1 VAFGPNAV
9 TRKRSQKTTWEFKR
23 GFYRRIF
30 LSVPG
35 KVTVNQIPHA
45 GVVSNGTQVTT
56 SEGHPFRSRSKG
68 DVSDIGGDFLTSRS
82 YVYVPKYRDCKF
94 SDVYGGTIGSDPIY
108 WTYQGPLLAINP
120 ANANPPS
127 TIESSEAAL
136 KVKGTTAIAR
146 CKPTN
151 SAASL
156 GVALGEIKKDGIPH
170 LIGSRTW
177 KTRTLSGKN
186 AGDEYL
192 NAQFGW
198 APLVHDVKSFM
209 NAVTRAQQLIKQY
222 ERDAGKVVRRRY
234 EFPTETSTSEQT
246 FVNRQPWMAGNTDSL
261 QSGNWF
267 TGKLVVTT
275 ETTRRTWFSGAFT
288 YWLPSGYDSR
298 KQLDRLSLFANK
310 ILGVEL
316 SPSLLWELAPW
327 SWAADW
333 FGNIGDVLSNV
344 TDAANSGLV
353 LRYGYI
359 MEHSITKVTY
369 RWVGS
374 PPLIGVSDLPLP
386 VVSVFETKQR
396 RGATPFGFGV
406 SWSGLSPFQLSI
418 AAALGLSKG
427 RR

>member
-1 VAFGPNAV
+1 MAFGPNAV
-9 TRKRSQKTTWEFKR
+9 TRKRSNQTVWEFKR
-23 GFYRRIF
+23 SYYRRVY
-30 LSVPG
+30 SDG
-35 KVTVNQIPHA
+35 HTTTHA
-45 GVVSNGTQVTT
+45 FPPVGTKSKGTQITT

-68 DVSDIGGDFLTSRS
+68 DVSDIGGDFYTSRS
-82 YVYVPKYRDCKF
+82 HVYVPNYRDAQFEGVK
-94 SDVYGGTIGSDPIY
+94 GTSIGLDPTY
-108 WTYQGPLLAINP
+108 WTYSGPLLAISP
-120 ANANPPS
+120 ANANPPDS
-127 TIESSEAAL
+127 IESSEAAL
-136 KVKGTTAIAR
+136 KAKGTIAINR

-151 SAASL
+151 SASDL

-186 AGDEYL
+186 AGNEYL

-198 APLVHDVKSFM
+198 KPLVSEVKSFT
-209 NAVTRAQQLIKQY
+209 NAVSRAHKLIKQY
-222 ERDAGKVVRRRY
+222 ERDSGRVVRRRY
-234 EFPTETSTSEQT
+234 EFPTETSRSEQV
-246 FVNRQPWMAGNTDSL
+246 FLNRQPWMAGYTDGLFGS
-261 QSGNWF
+261 NWF
-267 TGKLVVTT
+267 SGKLVITT

-298 KQLDRLSLFANK
+298 KQLDRLELFANK
-310 ILGVEL
+310 ILGTEL

-344 TDAANSGLV
+344 SDAANSGLV
-353 LRYGYI
+353 LRYGYV
-359 MEHSITKVTY
+359 MEHTITKVTY
-369 RWVGS
+369 RWIGG

-386 VVSVFETKQR
+386 VVSLTETKQR
-396 RGATPFGFGV
+396 RGATPFGFGLN
-406 SWSGLSPFQLSI
+406 WSGLSPYQLSI